1 MSVNTVMSRK
11 HGGGRGLGQNGCSVG
26 LERRIHGAETQESI
40 PENKS
45 ERECVCLDADTETDI
60 LSGQEGSRSL
70 LCHLHICSR
79 LSGGVRCVGQQSQ
92 LLCLTPRIQPL
103 LPGVLH
109 GMVQSRLLWTTVSS
123 DVGFPGGSDGK
134 ASVCNA
140 GDPGSVP
147 RLGRSPGEGN
157 GYPLQYSCL
166 ESSMDRGAWSAIVHW
181 IEKSQTR
188 LSD

>member
-1 MSVNTVMSRK
+1 MSRK

-157 GYPLQYSCL
+157 ENPLQYSCL
-166 ESSMDRGAWSAIVHW
+166 ENPMDRGSRWDTLHGVT
-181 IEKSQTR
+181 KR
-188 LSD
+188 RD